1 MLKIKNGY
9 KINNI
14 LIKSFEDKFDITLP
28 KSYKEFMVNNNRWR
42 TRRWVFVWF
51 LWQSYWKK

>member
-42 TRRWVFVWF
+42 TRG
-51 LWQSYWKK
+51 